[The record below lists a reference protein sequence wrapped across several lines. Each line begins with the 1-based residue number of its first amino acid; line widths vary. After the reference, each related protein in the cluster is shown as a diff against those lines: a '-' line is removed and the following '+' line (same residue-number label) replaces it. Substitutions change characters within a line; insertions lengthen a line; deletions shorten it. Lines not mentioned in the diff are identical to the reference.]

1 MSYTIVTAWYNVRE
15 KENHPLKSSEKNE
28 FFVCEKDYF
37 KSAKPFLEKPFFM
50 VIYTEPRYIH
60 LFLMARPKHLHK
72 MTRFIFK
79 DYKDL
84 PLFDRFEEYQQSHRE
99 HPIHNLIQEKF
110 TPLYKFIIN
119 QKVHFVKEVIER
131 NPFNT
136 EKFAWMD
143 LRLHCV
149 YDMSLEETNQAMEL
163 IAPNRVRL
171 MQMSYTDP
179 SEITNR
185 HDYYYYTRGKL
196 AAGFF
201 GGEKAPLLKF
211 ADACI
216 REFENAL
223 SQRLTPTDEM
233 IYSVVVAQ
241 NTELFDPYIGEYG
254 DCLKNLIRIRD
265 SFHLVFPFLEHVF
278 KIGKHSYTKSICNGL
293 RRAYLQKYI
302 DIDPEKV
309 HRVWFYNYI
318 AHYWLGEK
326 VECIKILEE
335 YYEISCIREDVKHH
349 ILSAHNFILDN
360 IKYMNN
366 KSLNEKFGGISR
378 T

>member
-15 KENHPLKSSEKNE
+15 KENHPLKTSDKNE
-28 FFVCEKDYF
+28 FFVCERDYF

-50 VIYTEPRYIH
+50 VIFTEPKYIQ
-60 LFLMARPKHLHK
+60 LFLRARPKYLHNR
-72 MTRFIFK
+72 TRFIFK
-79 DYKDL
+79 DYEDL
-84 PLFDRFEEYQQSHRE
+84 PYFDRFGEYLESHRE
-99 HPIHNLIQEKF
+99 HPIHNLVKEKF

-136 EKFAWMD
+136 KKFAWMD

-149 YDMSLEETNQAMEL
+149 YDMSLEETNEAME
-163 IAPNRVRL
+163 IIEPNRVRL
-171 MQMSYTDP
+171 MQMSYTNT

-201 GGEKAPLLKF
+201 GGEKEPLLKF
-211 ADACI
+211 INACI
-216 REFENAL
+216 KEFEYAL
-223 SQRLTPTDEM
+223 SLRLTPTDEM

-241 NTELFDPYIGEYG
+241 NIDLFDPYIGEYG
-254 DCLKNLIRIRD
+254 DCLKNLIKIRD
-265 SFHLVFPFLEHVF
+265 SFHLVFPFLEHFF
-278 KIGKHSYTKSICNGL
+278 KIGKHPYTKSICNGL
-293 RRAYLQKYI
+293 RRAYLDK
-302 DIDPEKV
+302 DIHLVPEQL

-318 AHYWLGEK
+318 AHYWLGDK
-326 VECIKILEE
+326 TECIKLLEE
-335 YYEISCIREDVKHH
+335 YYEISCIREDVKCH
-349 ILSAHNFILDN
+349 ILCCQNFILEN
-360 IKYMNN
+360 IKYLNH
-366 KSLNEKFGGISR
+366 KSLNEKFAGISR